1 MKESFD
7 TIKTAND
14 SLKKQVTSTVMYYT
28 EKEGIVQVFILS
40 LGR

>member
-14 SLKKQVTSTVMYYT
+14 SLKKQVITC
-28 EKEGIVQVFILS
+28 LS
-40 LGR
+40 IPGLSYQNDY